1 MELIKKL
8 EQLKDL
14 IKALGTAPKA
24 FNASTK
30 APKMGGVTPP
40 KYPELAMPGIDQPSK
55 KDPKKVAEQIKNAKS
70 MKNPIKPVGQ
80 EKLTL
85 SKSGQWT
92 LTNEE

>member
-1 MELIKKL
+1 MELQKKL
-8 EQLKDL
+8 EQIRDL
-14 IKALGTAPKA
+14 IKALNLTPKA

-30 APKMGGVTPP
+30 APKLGGVTAP
-40 KYPELAMPGIDQPSK
+40 KYPELATPGIAPPNK

-92 LTNEE
+92 LTEE